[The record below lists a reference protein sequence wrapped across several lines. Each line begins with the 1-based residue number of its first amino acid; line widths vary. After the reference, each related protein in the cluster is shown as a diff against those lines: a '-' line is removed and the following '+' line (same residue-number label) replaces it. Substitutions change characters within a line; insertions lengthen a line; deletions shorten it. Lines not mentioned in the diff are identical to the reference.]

1 MAKSVRVRIAPSP
14 TGNLHVG
21 NARTALY
28 NYLFARQ
35 TNGVF
40 ILRIDDTDAK
50 RSSDADIDGVL
61 SSFRW
66 LGLHWDEGYAAGGDY
81 GPYRQS
87 ERRALYQA
95 HVEELLANGHAY
107 RCWCTP
113 QELDVLRREAQR
125 QRRPF
130 RYPQTCLHLSAAER
144 AARARSGARS
154 VIRFHSPQEGT
165 VDFTDLVRGELS
177 VDAVELDDLVIVRA
191 DGMPTYNFASVI
203 DDSHMEISHV
213 IRGADHLY
221 NTHRQIPIARALGFD
236 LPAYA
241 HLPLLTNPDRTK
253 LGKRSGAVLVGD
265 YAAQGYLPEAVV
277 NFLALLG
284 WNPGDTQEVFSLA
297 ELVTAFS
304 LERVNRANAV
314 FELQKLAWLNGV
326 YIRSLTVDDLT
337 ARIVPFL
344 ADAGIVKPDELDRT
358 YLCEAVALEQE
369 RLKTLTEAPD
379 VFDFFFAE
387 DVTPAPK
394 LLVAKK
400 QTPADSLS
408 ALRQVYDRLTVLDA
422 WDLAPIE
429 ACLRG
434 VAADLGWK
442 AGQLF
447 MPIRVAITG
456 KTATPP
462 LFETMV
468 ALGRERTLTRL
479 EASCAAL
486 AAFLAEQAQAE

>member
-1 MAKSVRVRIAPSP
+1 MGNSIRVRIAPSP
-14 TGNLHVG
+14 TGSLHVG

-35 TNGVF
+35 TGGVF

-50 RSSDADIDGVL
+50 RSSDADIEGVL
-61 SSFRW
+61 YSFRW
-66 LGLHWDEGYAAGGDY
+66 LGLDWDEGYAVGGAR

-87 ERRALYQA
+87 ERLDLYRQ
-95 HVEELLANGHAY
+95 HVEELLANDHAY

-113 QELDVLRREAQR
+113 AELDALRKESQR

-130 RYPQTCLHLSAAER
+130 RYPQTCLHLSADER
-144 AARARSGARS
+144 AARARAGDPS
-154 VIRFHSPQEGT
+154 VIRFLSPREGS
-165 VDFTDLVRGELS
+165 VDFTDLVRGDLR
-177 VDAVELDDLVIVRA
+177 VDATELDDLVIARA
-191 DGMPTYNFASVI
+191 DGMPTYNLASVI
-203 DDSHMEISHV
+203 DDSHMAISHV

-241 HLPLLTNPDRTK
+241 HLPLLTNPDRSK
-253 LGKRSGAVLVGD
+253 LGKRSGAVFVGD

-284 WNPGDTQEVFSLA
+284 WNPGDTQEVFSLE

-304 LERVNRANAV
+304 LERVNKANAV

-337 ARIVPFL
+337 DRVAPFL
-344 ADAGIVKPDELDRT
+344 ADAGTVNADELDRS
-358 YLCEAVALEQE
+358 YLREAVALEQE

-387 DVTPAPK
+387 KVTPAPK

-400 QTPADSLS
+400 RTPAESLG
-408 ALRQVYDRLTVLDA
+408 ALRQGHERLAGLAA
-422 WDLAPIE
+422 WDIESIE

-434 VAADLGWK
+434 LAADLGWK

-447 MPIRVAITG
+447 MPLRVAISG

-462 LFETMV
+462 LFETMA

-479 EASCAAL
+479 EAAAGVL
-486 AAFLAEQAQAE
+486 AASIEEEA

>member
-1 MAKSVRVRIAPSP
+1 MDSPVRVRIAPSP

-35 TNGVF
+35 TSGTF

-50 RSSDADIDGVL
+50 RSSDQDIEGVL

-66 LGLHWDEGYAAGGDY
+66 LGLNWDEGYAAGGDV

-87 ERRALYQA
+87 QRRDLYHRYA
-95 HVEELLANGHAY
+95 EELLDSGQAY

-113 QELDVLRREAQR
+113 DDLDALRKEAQR

-130 RYPQTCLHLSAAER
+130 RYPQTCLHLTAAER
-144 AARARSGARS
+144 EARERSETRS
-154 VIRFHSPQEGT
+154 VVRFLSPNDG
-165 VDFTDLVRGELS
+165 DIAFHDLVRGDLK
-177 VDAVELDDLVIVRA
+177 VDASELDDLVIVRA

-203 DDSHMEISHV
+203 DDSHMHITHV

-221 NTHRQIPIARALGFD
+221 NTHRQMPIAAALGFA

-265 YAAQGYLPEAVV
+265 YATQGYLPEAVV

-284 WNPGDTQEVFSLA
+284 WNPGDTQEVFSLE
-297 ELVTAFS
+297 ELVAAFS

-314 FELQKLAWLNGV
+314 FELQKLVWLNGV
-326 YIRSLTVDDLT
+326 YIRGFSVEELTD
-337 ARIVPFL
+337 RCIPFL
-344 ADAGIVKPDELDRT
+344 AEAGVIDPDNLDRE
-358 YLCEAVALEQE
+358 YLRGAVALEQE
-369 RLKTLTEAPD
+369 RLKNLTEAPEAL
-379 VFDFFFAE
+379 DFFFAE
-387 DVTPAPK
+387 AVTPDPK
-394 LLVAKK
+394 HLVAKK
-400 QTPADSLS
+400 QTPESSLR
-408 ALRQVYDRLTVLDA
+408 ALERTHDGLQI
-422 WDLAPIE
+422 LAHWELEGIE
-429 ACLRG
+429 ASLRG
-434 VAADLGWK
+434 LAADLDWK
-442 AGQLF
+442 SGQLF

-468 ALGRERTLTRL
+468 VLGRERTLTRIQ
-479 EASCAAL
+479 AAVAL
-486 AAFLAEQAQAE
+486 LREQPS